1 MFARLTYLAIAVMLL
16 SGCIGTE
23 VSTGSSEVFD
33 GGQCNLR
40 VFQTKGMALG
50 KGAIKE
56 VCVVKGTNAFTFDFS
71 EEGAIK
77 KMKKKVCGCGVENA
91 YIQSSHQESDMG
103 FTGLYYV
110 TLVGFKYTGEEQQVA
125 PKAAPMPQKTGKYQ
139 YNASELAR
147 EHGCNEP
154 KLLTQ
159 NPPTEM
165 FETACGGNNYV
176 IKCEWN
182 QCAVIK

>member
-1 MFARLTYLAIAVMLL
+1 MKYLIVITLLL

-33 GGQCNLR
+33 GGQCDLR
-40 VFQTKGMALG
+40 VFQTKGMAVD
-50 KGAIKE
+50 KGPIKE
-56 VCVVKGTNAFTFDFS
+56 VCVVKGTNAFTFDFT
-71 EEGAIK
+71 EQGAIK
-77 KMKKKVCGCGVENA
+77 KMKKKVCGCGVVNA

-110 TLVGFKYTGEEQQVA
+110 TLVGFKYTGEKVQEKPVET
-125 PKAAPMPQKTGKYQ
+125 PKPTKIGKYQ
-139 YNASELAR
+139 YSAEKLAK
-147 EHGCNEP
+147 EHGCGVP
-154 KLLTQ
+154 RLLTQ

-165 FETACGGNNYV
+165 FETACSGNNYV

-182 QCAVIK
+182 ECSVIK